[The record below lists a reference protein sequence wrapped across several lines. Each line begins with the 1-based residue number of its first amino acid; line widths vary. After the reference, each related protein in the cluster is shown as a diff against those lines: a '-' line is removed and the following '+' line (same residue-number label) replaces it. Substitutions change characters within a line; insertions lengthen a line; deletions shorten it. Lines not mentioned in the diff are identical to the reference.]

1 MCVHTYVN
9 TYVNTHTYISLPD
22 NVPGTRDKDHENL
35 ITVLLLLLLLLSRFS
50 RVRLCA
56 TP

>member
-1 MCVHTYVN
+1 MCTYVCK
-9 TYVNTHTYISLPD
+9 YICEYTHIHILPD
-22 NVPGTRDKDHENL
+22 NVPGTRDIDHENL
-35 ITVLLLLLLLLSRFS
+35 IIVLLLPSRFS

>member
-1 MCVHTYVN
+1 MVTQQ
-9 TYVNTHTYISLPD
+9 
-22 NVPGTRDKDHENL
+22 L
-35 ITVLLLLLLLLSRFS
+35 IVTLVLLQEEMNAAASGEKSKYAAALLSRFS